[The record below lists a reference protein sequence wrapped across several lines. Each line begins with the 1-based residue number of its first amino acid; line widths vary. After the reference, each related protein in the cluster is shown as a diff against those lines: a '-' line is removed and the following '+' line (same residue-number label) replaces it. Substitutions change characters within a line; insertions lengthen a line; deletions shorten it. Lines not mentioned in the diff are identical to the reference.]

1 MTRRQLVTWFL
12 AGLPI
17 ALLGYAYFYFY
28 IPNSE
33 GYQAA
38 VVAVRESP
46 DARSRVG
53 AVQEVGRSPFGLFRE
68 QFAGSQRRVVLSLSV
83 RGDSVGTGIR
93 IWMVKR
99 DKKWAVER
107 LELRDP

>member
-1 MTRRQLVTWFL
+1 MTRRQLATWFL

-17 ALLGYAYFYFY
+17 ALTGYAFFYFY

-38 VVAVRESP
+38 VVAVRASP
-46 DARSRVG
+46 DVRSRVG
-53 AVQEVGRSPFGLFRE
+53 EVQEVRRSPFGLFRE

-83 RGDSVGTGIR
+83 RGDRGESRIR
-93 IWMVKR
+93 IWMIER
-99 DKKWAVER
+99 DKNWAVER
-107 LELRDP
+107 LEFRDP